1 MGFWVWVRM
10 VWYQKVEGDIAAYTF
25 FQGII
30 FWGWFQIFQPGFVLP
45 SIFTKGRPGV
55 EARNIVREAPWIK
68 ATILVPLQQFCC
80 LFRMDF
86 ETFGPEMITLK
97 MIFNV
102 QKQRLLLIT
111 YISYLEIPTGFH
123 DPFNIIFGQ
132 LLPILT
138 IQRKKDLKP
147 SPYLFIL
154 WYNFLGV
161 WSLKL
166 NSFFGAFFWWLFHR
180 VNYKSCCWESLLL
193 LENQISLLDWVKIG
207 SLANNHIWK
216 TISANW
222 HRCPCFTPPPPHPL
236 CHQVMTSFMN
246 SS

>member
-1 MGFWVWVRM
+1 MLISSSLWMFNFFAIAGICFFKFGWGR
-10 VWYQKVEGDIAAYTF
+10 YDIRRWKETLLLTHF

-86 ETFGPEMITLK
+86 ETFGPEITPK

-102 QKQRLLLIT
+102 QKQKLLLIT

-123 DPFNIIFGQ
+123 DPFNIMFGQ

-138 IQRKKDLKP
+138 IQRKKDPKP
-147 SPYLFIL
+147 SSYLFIL
-154 WYNFLGV
+154 WIPFLGR
-161 WSLKL
+161 
-166 NSFFGAFFWWLFHR
+166 FFGDCSIQWTIKVAVEKAFF
-180 VNYKSCCWESLLL
+180 Y
-193 LENQISLLDWVKIG
+193 
-207 SLANNHIWK
+207 
-216 TISANW
+216 
-222 HRCPCFTPPPPHPL
+222 
-236 CHQVMTSFMN
+236 
-246 SS
+246 

>member
-1 MGFWVWVRM
+1 M
-10 VWYQKVEGDIAAYTF
+10 
-25 FQGII
+25 
-30 FWGWFQIFQPGFVLP
+30 LP

-147 SPYLFIL
+147 SSYLFSNDTIF
-154 WYNFLGV
+154 WACEAWNWIPFLEP
-161 WSLKL
+161 
-166 NSFFGAFFWWLFHR
+166 FFGDCSIEWTIKVAVKKAF
-180 VNYKSCCWESLLL
+180 YY
-193 LENQISLLDWVKIG
+193 
-207 SLANNHIWK
+207 
-216 TISANW
+216 
-222 HRCPCFTPPPPHPL
+222 
-236 CHQVMTSFMN
+236 
-246 SS
+246 